1 MGKAAVVVLLLFT
14 VATSAQKKVADSFLH
29 VLQIQKT
36 ESLQTQIVLNWMD
49 GPRNG
54 PSDSTTY
61 LPTQIIQIGQQQA
74 NTDVQALGH
83 AQVGFY
89 QNTHNNSSL
98 ALEHFLKALALGE
111 ERNNPR
117 VMLRLY
123 YFRSF
128 YGDAKESIAFRQQ
141 VIQLAKQTGELNWEM
156 LANSEIGKTYL
167 NKLQQYD
174 SALVY
179 LQRAY
184 EEAQQLASTGKLTFA
199 TDIESS
205 VSLGYTFMKLNN
217 PTLALAYFRAAMQ
230 TSMARFGRVPD
241 RVYEGLATFY
251 KETHNLDSSF
261 YYATKLYQLSAV
273 RTIAYALKR
282 QVTASN
288 LLYQIYKER
297 GNADS
302 ALKYHEIYKAASDS
316 VNSTAQAQKMENLL
330 SQEKERQAELGLKKE
345 KEEEA
350 RKHNLQYAAI
360 ALGLVTLLISFLVL
374 SHSVLANQKLIRFL
388 GVVSLLIVF
397 EFLNLLL
404 HPWLGQITDE
414 SPVLMLLV
422 MVALAAILVPLHH
435 RLEHWI
441 THKLVEK
448 NNRIRLAAAKRT
460 IQQLEGKENGVQ
472 VEKSTNAQSST
483 RPHRL

>member
-1 MGKAAVVVLLLFT
+1 MRKAAFVALLLIT
-14 VATSAQKKVADSFLH
+14 VATSAQKHEADSFLH
-29 VLQIQKT
+29 VLRLQKT
-36 ESLQTQIVLNWMD
+36 DSLQTQTLLNYTD
-49 GPRNG
+49 NPKGLY
-54 PSDSTTY
+54 DSATY
-61 LPTQIIQIGQQQA
+61 YPTQIIQTGEKEA

-83 AQVGFY
+83 ALVGYY
-89 QNTHNNSSL
+89 QTAHDNPSL
-98 ALEHFLKALALGE
+98 ALEHFLKALTLGE
-111 ERNNPR
+111 KRNTPR

-123 YFRSF
+123 HFRSF
-128 YGDAKESIAFRQQ
+128 YGDARETIAFRQQ
-141 VIQLAKQTGELNWEM
+141 VLQLAKQTGELNWEM
-156 LANSEIGKTYL
+156 LANSEIGRTYL

-179 LQRAY
+179 LQQAY
-184 EEAQQLASTGKLTFA
+184 EKAQDLASMGKSTFNIDVVA
-199 TDIESS
+199 P

-217 PTLALAYFRAAMQ
+217 STLALAYFRVAQQ
-230 TSMARFGRVPD
+230 TSVARNDGLD

-261 YYATKLYQLSAV
+261 YYAAKLYQLSEV
-273 RTIAYALKR
+273 RSTSFAMSR
-282 QVTASN
+282 QAKASN
-288 LLYQIYKER
+288 LLYQIYKEL
-297 GNADS
+297 GNTDS

-316 VNSTAQAQKMENLL
+316 ANSIAQAQKVENLL

-360 ALGLVTLLISFLVL
+360 ALGMVALLIGFLVL

-404 HPWLGQITDE
+404 HPWLGQITHE

-422 MVALAAILVPLHH
+422 MVALAAVLVPLHH

-460 IQQLEGKENGVQ
+460 IQQLEGKKNGGP
-472 VEKSTNAQSST
+472 VEKSTNAQ
-483 RPHRL
+483 HGL